1 MGMPV
6 VHFEVMGRD
15 GEALK
20 RYYGELFEWRI
31 DSSNP
36 MNYGLVDREGN
47 LNGDGIGIGGGIG
60 QMPDAMDMPGPL
72 TFYVQV
78 PDVEDWLVKA
88 ERLGGTRLM
97 GPMEVMGGLVVG
109 MFADPE
115 GHPVGVMSS

>member
-15 GEALK
+15 AEALK
-20 RYYGELFEWRI
+20 RYYGELFEWQI

-36 MNYGLVDREGN
+36 MNYGLVDREHN
-47 LNGDGIGIGGGIG
+47 LNDDGIGIGGGIG
-60 QMPDAMDMPGPL
+60 QMPDGMDMPGPL
-72 TFYVQV
+72 SFYVQV
-78 PDVEDWLVKA
+78 PDVEAWLVKA
-88 ERLGGTRLM
+88 EGLGGTRLM
-97 GPMEVMGGLVVG
+97 GPMEVMNGLVVG